1 MAFSTP
7 ISSATQNA
15 IIGGYKAAA
24 NRAPS
29 SKIFRYPLK
38 NIDKSDDYL
47 QIESY
52 EYLPPGLSLGET
64 NFAQRSSDDVVAEG
78 GYGAKNIKGTVI
90 LPIPEGIQDS
100 NSAGWGP
107 GDMGP
112 LQTAILGAGKEII
125 EGGNFFKS
133 TVGAVSNLIGKAS
146 GASQTA
152 IGQDTVQA
160 FFASQAA
167 KALLG
172 GSDFNQNLSRATGAV
187 FNSNT
192 ELLFSGVTLRS
203 GFSFSFDLVP
213 RSKKESDEI
222 KDIIRFFKS
231 ESAAQKGAASDGA
244 AGLFLKSPSV
254 FRLRYMSGGK
264 PHPFLN
270 QFKICALNAM
280 SVNYTAS
287 GTYATYSDATPV
299 HMNMTLTFQE
309 LTPIY
314 REDYI
319 EAGSP
324 TGDYKSTIKGT
335 GF

>member
-1 MAFSTP
+1 
-7 ISSATQNA
+7 
-15 IIGGYKAAA
+15 
-24 NRAPS
+24 
-29 SKIFRYPLK
+29 
-38 NIDKSDDYL
+38 
-47 QIESY
+47 
-52 EYLPPGLSLGET
+52 
-64 NFAQRSSDDVVAEG
+64 
-78 GYGAKNIKGTVI
+78 
-90 LPIPEGIQDS
+90 
-100 NSAGWGP
+100 
-107 GDMGP
+107 MGP
-112 LQTAILGAGKEII
+112 LQSAAMGAAMGIIGSNNMAMSGVDALKNVFNKLGA
-125 EGGNFFKS
+125 
-133 TVGAVSNLIGKAS
+133 
-146 GASQTA
+146 ASQTA
-152 IGQDTVQA
+152 IGQDLSQT
-160 FFASQAA
+160 FFASKAA
-167 KALLG
+167 EALTG
-172 GSDFNQNLSRATGAV
+172 NGDFNQALSRQTGAV

-192 ELLFSGVTLRS
+192 ELLFSGVSLRS

-231 ESAAQKGAASDGA
+231 ESAAQKGAIGGGA

-264 PHPFLN
+264 DHPFLN

-314 REDYI
+314 REDYM
-319 EAGSP
+319 ESGGK
-324 TGDYKSTIKGT
+324 TYKSTIKGT

>member
-1 MAFSTP
+1 MAFP
-7 ISSATQNA
+7 PQISSATQNA
-15 IIGGYKAAA
+15 VTAEYKAAA

-29 SKIFRYPLK
+29 SKTFRYPLK

-52 EYLPPGLSLGET
+52 EYLPPGLNLSAT
-64 NFAQRSSDDVVAEG
+64 SFAQNSSDNV
-78 GYGAKNIKGTVI
+78 GYGPKNFRGTVI

-100 NSAGWGP
+100 NSAGWGE
-107 GDMGP
+107 GNMGP
-112 LQTAILGAGKEII
+112 IQTATMGVAMNVISGENAFTSLGDAAK
-125 EGGNFFKS
+125 NVFDKS
-133 TVGAVSNLIGKAS
+133 VNAATVGTTQKMI
-146 GASQTA
+146 QT
-152 IGQDTVQA
+152 
-160 FFASQAA
+160 FFASQAS
-167 KALLG
+167 KALT
-172 GSDFNQNLSRATGAV
+172 GSGDFNQELSRQTGVV

-231 ESAAQKGAASDGA
+231 ESAAQKGAVSGDAS
-244 AGLFLKSPSV
+244 GLFLKSPSV
-254 FRLRYMSGGK
+254 FQLKYMSGGK

-314 REDYI
+314 REDYV
-319 EAGSP
+319 ESN
-324 TGDYKSTIKGT
+324 GDYKSSIRGT

>member
-1 MAFSTP
+1 MAFPTQLSQV
-7 ISSATQNA
+7 TQNA
-15 IIGGYKAAA
+15 TIAGYKAVS

-38 NIDKSDDYL
+38 NIDASDDYL

-52 EYLPPGLSLGET
+52 DYAPPGLTLSPT
-64 NFAQRSSDDVVAEG
+64 SFAQNSSDDVE
-78 GYGAKNIKGTVI
+78 YGKNKIIRGTVI
-90 LPIPEGIQDS
+90 LPIPEGIQDT
-100 NSAGWGP
+100 NIAGWGA

-112 LQTAILGAGKEII
+112 IETATMGAGMSIVSG
-125 EGGNFFKS
+125 EGIRNAVTQIGGILNKV
-133 TVGAVSNLIGKAS
+133 TDAAQVGTTQRMI
-146 GASQTA
+146 
-152 IGQDTVQA
+152 QA
-160 FFASQAA
+160 FFASKAT
-167 KALLG
+167 KALTG
-172 GSDFNQNLSRATGAV
+172 GGVFNQALSRETGAV

-192 ELLFSGVTLRS
+192 ELLFSGVSLRN

-231 ESAAQKGAASDGA
+231 ESAAQKGSTSDAA

-299 HMNMTLTFQE
+299 HMQMTLTFQE

-314 REDYI
+314 REDYV
-319 EAGSP
+319 ESN
-324 TGDYKSTIKGT
+324 GDYKSSIKGT

>member
-1 MAFSTP
+1 MAFPTQL
-7 ISSATQNA
+7 SSVTQNA
-15 IIGGYKAAA
+15 AIAGYKVAA
-24 NRAPS
+24 NRTPS
-29 SKIFRYPLK
+29 SKTFRYPLK

-52 EYLPPGLSLGET
+52 EYLPPGLTLSAT
-64 NFAQRSSDDVVAEG
+64 SFAQRSSDDV
-78 GYGAKNIKGTVI
+78 GYGPKDFRGTVI

-100 NSAGWGP
+100 NSAGWGS

-112 LQTAILGAGKEII
+112 LQTATMGAGMDIVSGK
-125 EGGNFFKS
+125 GVGDTLDAVKNVFDKS
-133 TVGAVSNLIGKAS
+133 LNAATVGTTQKMI
-146 GASQTA
+146 QT
-152 IGQDTVQA
+152 
-160 FFASQAA
+160 FFASQAS
-167 KALLG
+167 KALT
-172 GSDFNQNLSRATGAV
+172 GSGDFNQNFSRATGAV

-203 GFSFSFDLVP
+203 GFSFSFDMVP

-231 ESAAQKGAASDGA
+231 ESAAQKGAASGDA
-244 AGLFLKSPSV
+244 SGLFLKSPSV
-254 FRLRYMSGGK
+254 FQLRYMSGGK

-299 HMNMTLTFQE
+299 HMQMTLTFQE

-314 REDYI
+314 REDYV
-319 EAGSP
+319 ESN
-324 TGDYKSTIKGT
+324 GDYKSTITGT

>member
-15 IIGGYKAAA
+15 IVGGYKAAA

-52 EYLPPGLSLGET
+52 EYLPPGLTLSAT
-64 NFAQRSSDDVVAEG
+64 SFAQNSSDNIVNEG
-78 GYGAKNIKGTVI
+78 GYGPKNIRGTVI

-100 NSAGWGP
+100 NSASWGE
-107 GDMGP
+107 GNMGP
-112 LQTAILGAGKEII
+112 IETAAMGIANGIISKDNGIKTGVDAVKQLFSKLGAAAQTA
-125 EGGNFFKS
+125 GGQNATQVFFAAK
-133 TVGAVSNLIGKAS
+133 
-146 GASQTA
+146 
-152 IGQDTVQA
+152 
-160 FFASQAA
+160 ASQA
-167 KALLG
+167 LT
-172 GSDFNQNLSRATGAV
+172 GSGDFNQALSRDTGAV

-192 ELLFSGVTLRS
+192 ELLFSGVSLRS

-231 ESAAQKGAASDGA
+231 ESAAQKGAIGGGA

-264 PHPFLN
+264 DHPFLN

-299 HMNMTLTFQE
+299 HMQMTLTFQE

-314 REDYI
+314 REDYM
-319 EAGSP
+319 ESGGK
-324 TGDYKSTIKGT
+324 TYKSTIKGT

>member
-15 IIGGYKAAA
+15 VIAGYKVAA

-29 SKIFRYPLK
+29 SKTFRYPLK

-52 EYLPPGLSLGET
+52 EYLPPGLTLSAT
-64 NFAQRSSDDVVAEG
+64 SFAQRSSDDV
-78 GYGAKNIKGTVI
+78 GYGPKNFRGSVI

-100 NSAGWGP
+100 NSASWGE
-107 GDMGP
+107 GMMDP
-112 LQTAILGAGKEII
+112 LQTAVMGMAVRGI
-125 EGGNFFKS
+125 EGKGFGDAVSAVKDVFDKS
-133 TVGAVSNLIGKAS
+133 LNAATVGTTQRMI
-146 GASQTA
+146 QT
-152 IGQDTVQA
+152 
-160 FFASQAA
+160 FFASQAT
-167 KALLG
+167 KALT
-172 GSDFNQNLSRATGAV
+172 GSGDFNQALSRDTGAV

-192 ELLFSGVTLRS
+192 ELLFSGVSLRS

-231 ESAAQKGAASDGA
+231 ESAAQKGSSGDAA

-254 FRLRYMSGGK
+254 FQLKYMSGGK

-299 HMNMTLTFQE
+299 HMQMTLTFQE

-314 REDYI
+314 REDYV
-319 EAGSP
+319 ESN
-324 TGDYKSTIKGT
+324 GDYKSSIKGT